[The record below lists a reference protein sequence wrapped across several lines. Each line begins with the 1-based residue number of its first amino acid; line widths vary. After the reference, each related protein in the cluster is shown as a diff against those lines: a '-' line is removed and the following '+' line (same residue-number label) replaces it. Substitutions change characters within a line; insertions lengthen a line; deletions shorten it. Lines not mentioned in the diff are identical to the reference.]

1 LGSVVHRWHQ
11 HPGHPRGG
19 RSGKK
24 RDPDEPADH
33 ALGRSRGGFGTKI
46 NLVCDGGAVPLAIQV
61 SAGQRNESLYV
72 EAVLNAVHIGR
83 AHPRPDRLAGDK
95 GYSYN
100 RVRSWLRNHRITPVI
115 PTRDDLDD
123 PNQKRDPNF
132 DKESY
137 RRRNVIERCIGWLK
151 ECRRIVTRFEKLAL
165 NFTAMVK
172 LAMIG
177 RCFRLLFS
185 DRA

>member
-1 LGSVVHRWHQ
+1 MGSVVHRRHE
-11 HPGHPRGG
+11 HPSDARRRRG
-19 RSGKK
+19 RKK

-46 NLVCDGGAVPLAIQV
+46 NLVCDSGAVPLAIHV

-83 AHPRPDRLAGDK
+83 PRLRPDRLAADK

-100 RVRSWLRNHRITPVI
+100 RVRSWLRDRRIAPVI
-115 PTRDDLDD
+115 PTRDD
-123 PNQKRDPNF
+123 PRDPTQRRDPAF
-132 DKESY
+132 DKETY
-137 RRRNVIERCIGWLK
+137 RKRNIIERCIGWLK
-151 ECRRIVTRFEKLAL
+151 ECRRVVTRFEKLAL
-165 NFTAMVK
+165 NFAAMIK

-177 RCFRLLFS
+177 RCFRMLFS